1 MWRTLLMR
9 PSQQS
14 VSEGTSLSNSSLTSL
29 KKFTKIAQVA
39 VLATT
44 AFLLMS
50 STNSEESSKAT
61 SHIAESTQK

>member
-14 VSEGTSLSNSSLTSL
+14 VSEGTSLSSSALKSL
-29 KKFTKIAQVA
+29 RKFTKIAQVA

-44 AFLLMS
+44 AVLLMS
-50 STNSEESSKAT
+50 STNSEENSKTT
-61 SHIAESTQK
+61 SHIAESTPK